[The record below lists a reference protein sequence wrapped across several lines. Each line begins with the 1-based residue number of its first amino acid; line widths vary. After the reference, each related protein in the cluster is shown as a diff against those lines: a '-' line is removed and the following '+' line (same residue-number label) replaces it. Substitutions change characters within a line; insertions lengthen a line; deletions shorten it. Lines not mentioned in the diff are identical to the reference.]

1 MATRKDIEQE
11 GGGKGNLLQRM
22 KNSIA
27 SGDRVTWIVVIM
39 LMMISVVAI
48 FSSTS
53 TMAIKEHTTRFAIF
67 QNHIKLVVVGLAI
80 VLGINAIPS
89 IKVFRFFSKMG
100 FAVSLVL
107 LTILVFKI
115 GFGPIKVEETNG
127 ACRAITIGHFNL
139 AVYEVVK
146 VAMVMYLAWAV
157 QAYGSASFKLANL
170 LAIRKPTVFGWL
182 AEPRAQRIIYIF
194 LPIMIVTLMILKG
207 STGSAVLTMLV
218 MLVTIVIGGIKWKQ
232 VLSVIGVMAL
242 GGLLVVSIH
251 VISSGKKIERL
262 QTAFNRLSIELPYP
276 DQQAREAQR
285 EKIAR
290 KNVDISLLKEN
301 TPEFE
306 KFKNAVQQPKSA
318 EIALVE
324 GGRRP
329 LGKGPGRST
338 QKYVVPVMFEDYMYS
353 FLVEEYGLWFGILVL
368 WLYMSLF
375 ARGVML
381 VHHSK
386 NRFAQAA
393 TGGLVF
399 LITFQALFHILVNC
413 SIGLVTGQTLP
424 LISHG
429 RCSFL
434 CFCIAFGVILSIS
447 VKVYDKMKK
456 EQLEAI
462 REAELAKL
470 NKEEVTDNESDN

>member
-1 MATRKDIEQE
+1 MATRNDIQQE

-22 KNSIA
+22 KKSIE
-27 SGDRVTWIVVIM
+27 SGDKVTWVVLIL

-53 TMAIKEHTTRFAIF
+53 TMAMREHTTRFAIF
-67 QNHIKLVVVGLAI
+67 VNHIKLVVAGLAV
-80 VLGINAIPS
+80 VLAVNAIPS
-89 IKVFRFFSKMG
+89 IKVFRFFSQMG
-100 FAVSLVL
+100 FAISVIL

-115 GFGPIKVEETNG
+115 NFGPVTVKETNG

-157 QAYGSASFKLANL
+157 QAYGSASFKIANA
-170 LAIRKPTVFGWL
+170 LAIRKPEAFGWL
-182 AEPRAQRIIYIF
+182 AEPRAQRIVYIF
-194 LPIMIVTLMILKG
+194 LPIMLVTLMILKG
-207 STGSAVLTMLV
+207 STGSAVMTMLV
-218 MLVTIVIGGIKWKQ
+218 MFVTIVIGGIKWNH
-232 VLSVIGVMAL
+232 VLKAAGVAAL
-242 GGLLVVSIH
+242 GALLVISIH
-251 VISSGKKIERL
+251 ILSSGKKIDRL
-262 QTAFNRLSIELPYP
+262 QTAFNRMNIELPYP
-276 DQQAREAQR
+276 DAKAREAQR
-285 EKIAR
+285 LKIAQ
-290 KNVDISLLKEN
+290 KNVDIDLLKEG
-301 TPEFE
+301 TPEFD

-329 LGKGPGRST
+329 FGKGPGRST

-353 FLVEEYGLWFGILVL
+353 FLIEEYGLLFGIFVL
-368 WLYMSLF
+368 GLYMSLF

-413 SIGLVTGQTLP
+413 NIGLVTGQTLP

-470 NKEEVTDNESDN
+470 NKEVTDNESDN